1 MRPVERSR
9 DNPTLARYL
18 TEYWR
23 DDRDFGSGDA
33 PVGQGTLM
41 PPQWRRVGFRVSI
54 GVIAEL

>member
-41 PPQWRRVGFRVSI
+41 PPQ
-54 GVIAEL
+54 